1 MNPKKE
7 ILDDLETYKKEQ
19 YKLIYSNKKNKD
31 KIVNLYQIILF
42 LFYIKAS

>member
-19 YKLIYSNKKNKD
+19 YKLIYSMKKNKD
-31 KIVNLYQIILF
+31 KIVRYNNF
-42 LFYIKAS
+42 